1 MVLRYSIF
9 VHNVPYNAKVKQI
22 VIVIWSVVLLGIFCI
37 STLYGINLLL
47 QKFQYIRSWC
57 KDYFKNI
64 SLYLIKFDELQCNG
78 IYSWSW
84 FYILLTS
91 NIKLATWNKVEH
103 FVFIVDAYEW
113 VIHWHTTF
121 RKILSYKDVVR
132 GVTNV
137 YNTTSLIWEIFLTF
151 MYILGVIKFMAW
163 TPNI

>member
-1 MVLRYSIF
+1 M
-9 VHNVPYNAKVKQI
+9 VKQI

-47 QKFQYIRSWC
+47 QKYQYLQSWC
-57 KDYFKNI
+57 KSYFEKI
-64 SLYLIKFDELQCNG
+64 SLFLITLKNNWNIIKRSTMAYNIQLKFVL
-78 IYSWSW
+78 Y
-84 FYILLTS
+84 LLTS

-103 FVFIVDAYEW
+103 FVYNVDAYEW
-113 VIHWHTTF
+113 EIHSHTTY